1 MNRNMKPQPNF
12 KRPVSRFSLPNKT
25 GKPKNKTWRGLTWL
39 VCALL
44 LYAAYSYLGGSSGL
58 FQYVRLLQ
66 RRHQT
71 EKAIVA
77 LQTRQDSLQH
87 VIRALKDDT
96 TYIEKVARER
106 YYMGKPGE
114 KIYTVI
120 KEPRTD
126 NSKK

>member
-1 MNRNMKPQPNF
+1 MKPSKNF
-12 KRPVSRFSLPNKT
+12 KPPASRFSFDKNAKPR
-25 GKPKNKTWRGLTWL
+25 KPKSKTWRGLTWL
-39 VCALL
+39 VCAIL

-58 FQYVRLLQ
+58 IQYVRLLQ
-66 RRHQT
+66 RRSET
-71 EKAIVA
+71 EKSIAA
-77 LQTRQDSLQH
+77 LQARQDSLHQ

-114 KIYTVI
+114 KIYNVV
-120 KEPRTD
+120 KQPRTD